1 MVVAAD
7 ATREERLGGAGHRLA
22 FEIGERADFDVR
34 TTVLGHVQRG
44 GTPSAF
50 DRLLATRF
58 GVKAVE
64 MIAAGEFGRVAAY
77 RAGQIKDVPMEQA
90 VAKLRRVQPGG
101 PLVKTA
107 QALGI
112 ELGF

>member
-1 MVVAAD
+1 MAKKPNIKLFQISLEQISKR
-7 ATREERLGGAGHRLA
+7 T
-22 FEIGERADFDVR
+22 DFDLR

-58 GVKAVE
+58 GVMAVDLVV
-64 MIAAGEFGRVAAY
+64 AGKFGRVAAY
-77 RAGQIKDVPMEQA
+77 QAGVIVDVPMEQA
-90 VAKLRRVQPGG
+90 VAKLKRVRRDG